1 MSSNAYPLQGLS
13 IALTR
18 PKEQAGTSYSTLQNL
33 GAQVYSLPT
42 ITIRYLSTQSVED
55 MDWLKASHTS
65 MSLALVSP
73 SSARA
78 LHHHLS
84 TSYTNTQIPAWNHIY
99 ALGDKTLKTLESLSF
114 NSNDRLIASPQ
125 NDGGLASLIR
135 KNHNKLELIV
145 APRGSQARLEWS
157 NTLQEAGYSIAR
169 PLLYETID
177 ASRAIQCPSSI
188 DWALFFSPSAV
199 RAWQRLYPTI
209 ALGGCA
215 AIGNT
220 TAKACL
226 DEGLPLRVTA
236 SEPNEEALHTAL
248 IRYVSEERR

>member
-18 PKEQAGTSYSTLQNL
+18 PEEHAGTSYSTLQAL

-42 ITIRYLSTQSVED
+42 ILIRYLSTQSVED
-55 MDWLKASHTS
+55 MDWLEASHKS
-65 MSLALVSP
+65 MSLALVSS

-99 ALGDKTLKTLESLSF
+99 VLGKKTLKTLESLNFES
-114 NSNDRLIASPQ
+114 NSRLTATPPND
-125 NDGGLASLIR
+125 DGLAELIR
-135 KNHNKLELIV
+135 THHKKSELLI
-145 APRGSQARLEWS
+145 APRGSLARLEWS
-157 NTLQEAGYSIAR
+157 RDLKEAGFNIAR

-177 ASRAIQCPSSI
+177 APRSMQCPQRL

-199 RAWQRLYPTI
+199 RAWRRLYHTVE
-209 ALGGCA
+209 LGGCA
-215 AIGNT
+215 AIGET
-220 TAKACL
+220 TAEACL
-226 DEGLPLRVTA
+226 KEELPLRVTA
-236 SEPNEEALHTAL
+236 PQPNEEALHEAL
-248 IRYVSEERR
+248 VDYVSTERR